1 MSAFIPSRSYIANHV
16 VRCLKAN
23 GPLGFSLNEPFTGPG
38 KLSAAIASWCIW
50 LRPAVSCPSIETKE
64 KDVFAHGDDRPLSSF
79 AGVFL

>member
-1 MSAFIPSRSYIANHV
+1 MAMMRWGMPPPRMA
-16 VRCLKAN
+16 
-23 GPLGFSLNEPFTGPG
+23 GPLVTNIRNT
-38 KLSAAIASWCIW
+38 ASPHWRIW